1 MKISSLSLLFILIFN
16 GCQSTPKPELEKRIY
31 PKKEYFSVSENDYY
45 LDTLLANN
53 KRRFLEENKL
63 NSNETDVEFNSEV
76 RMDGVSLNYITGK
89 FHFLI
94 IDSTKAFVLSRAT
107 KYLDFLICG
116 NSDAT
121 DSIREMKSIHYYL
134 DSIQPIQLTRIPAY
148 LKKNED
154 KIREGKENRNLPAL
168 ITFSLKNDTLKGSFI
183 HDILE
188 SMEKNQMS
196 HYFIRRMNE
205 IEIEAVD
212 NYSKKN

>member
-1 MKISSLSLLFILIFN
+1 MKISCFSLLFILIIN
-16 GCQSTPKPELEKRIY
+16 GCQSSPKPELEKKIY

-45 LDTLLANN
+45 LDTLLANH
-53 KRRFLEENKL
+53 KRRFVEENKL
-63 NSNETDVEFNSEV
+63 NSNENDVEFNSEV
-76 RMDGVSLNYITGK
+76 RMDGVSLKYITGK

-94 IDSTKAFVLSRAT
+94 MDSTQAFVLSRAT
-107 KYLDFLICG
+107 KYLDIEICG

-154 KIREGKENRNLPAL
+154 KIIEGKENRNLPAL

-183 HDILE
+183 HDILD
-188 SMEKNQMS
+188 SMEKNRMN
-196 HYFIRRMNE
+196 HYLIRRMNE
-205 IEIEAVD
+205 IEMEAVD